1 MPMVRVGKVCNLSML
16 QYIKNFG
23 PVEIDELYK
32 KFGNGNPS
40 IVDMEV
46 QNLLD
51 DTRIAKEDNK
61 YRAL

>member
-1 MPMVRVGKVCNLSML
+1 MLMVSVGRVCNLSML
-16 QYIKNFG
+16 QYIKDFG

-32 KFGNGNPS
+32 KFGNGITA
-40 IVDMEV
+40 IVDIEV

-51 DTRIAKEDNK
+51 EAYIVKEDNK

>member
-1 MPMVRVGKVCNLSML
+1 MVRVGKVCNLSML
-16 QYIKNFG
+16 QYIKDFG

-32 KFGNGNPS
+32 KFGNGNSS

-51 DTRIAKEDNK
+51 DARIVKKDNK
-61 YRAL
+61 YQAL

>member
-1 MPMVRVGKVCNLSML
+1 MLMVSVGRVCNLSML
-16 QYIKNFG
+16 QYIKDFG

-32 KFGNGNPS
+32 KFGNEITA

-51 DTRIAKEDNK
+51 EAYIVKEDNK

>member
-1 MPMVRVGKVCNLSML
+1 MVSVGRVCNLSML
-16 QYIKNFG
+16 QYIKDFG

-32 KFGNGNPS
+32 KFGNEITA

-51 DTRIAKEDNK
+51 EAYIVKEDNK

>member
-1 MPMVRVGKVCNLSML
+1 MVSVGKVCNLSML
-16 QYIKNFG
+16 QYIKDFG

-32 KFGNGNPS
+32 KFGNGITA

-51 DTRIAKEDNK
+51 EACIAKEDNK

>member
-1 MPMVRVGKVCNLSML
+1 ML
-16 QYIKNFG
+16 QYIKDFG

-51 DTRIAKEDNK
+51 DARITKEDNK